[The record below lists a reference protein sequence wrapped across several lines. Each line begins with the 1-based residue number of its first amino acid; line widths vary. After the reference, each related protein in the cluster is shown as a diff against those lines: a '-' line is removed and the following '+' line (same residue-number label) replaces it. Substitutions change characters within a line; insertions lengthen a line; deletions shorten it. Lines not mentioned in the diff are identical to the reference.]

1 MTVTSMADEN
11 VSVLCYSLRL
21 ISPILGDL
29 EPRLK
34 GALVRQSEK
43 ALHKHVEKINHLNLE
58 EDWSGES

>member
-1 MTVTSMADEN
+1 MADEN

-34 GALVRQSEK
+34 GDLVRQRER
-43 ALHKHVEKINHLNLE
+43 APHKHVEKINHLNLE
-58 EDWSGES
+58 ES